1 MDLKQSVKEAA
12 NTLGIKGKLK
22 KIQSKAINDG
32 LDGHDLL
39 VIAPTSFGKSAI
51 FQILALIRKGLTIIV
66 VPTLSLLHD
75 QVEQLQQSDISVGFC
90 SSDVLSWDESDMQ
103 SALDQYGYLLLY
115 TTPESL
121 GKLELSDIP
130 VSLLVV
136 DECHCV
142 TSWGYGF
149 RKAYLE
155 IGDFVDSLSHRP
167 QVIALTATAP
177 IADREQ
183 IKQLL
188 HMKHVKEHV
197 VSLYR
202 PKLTFSSYS
211 FVSEDA
217 RQKKLKHL
225 LKRHMKSGDGS
236 CIIYCNTK
244 KHADTVYDLIKTWY
258 PDQVAICRSN
268 LPNKERKRNE
278 KAFMRGERRIMVAT
292 SAFGMG
298 VNKSDVRL
306 IIHYNLPLSLI
317 DYYQQAG
324 RAGRD
329 GGKARCILLYNKS
342 DYDLNRYVIEQNQEF
357 RALDYSQKALDEMKE
372 YADSDKGCMVQRMLA
387 ALGEQLDKPCG
398 RCTCCQKARVRA

>member
-1 MDLKQSVKEAA
+1 MDLKQSVKQAA
-12 NTLGIKGKLK
+12 NTLGIKSKLK

-51 FQILALIRKGLTIIV
+51 FQVIALVKKGLTIIV

-90 SSDVLSWDESDMQ
+90 SSDVLSWNESDMQ

-121 GKLELSDIP
+121 WKLDLSDIP

-155 IGDFVDSLSHRP
+155 IGDFVDSLFHRP

-177 IADREQ
+177 IEAREQ

-188 HMKHVKEHV
+188 HMKHVSEHT

-211 FVSEDA
+211 FVSEEA

-244 KHADTVYDLIKTWY
+244 KHADTIYDLIKARY
-258 PDQVAICRSN
+258 PDQVAICHSN

-278 KAFMRGERRIMVAT
+278 KAFMRGERHIMVSQAG
-292 SAFGMG
+292 ALC
-298 VNKSDVRL
+298 VRL
-306 IIHYNLPLSLI
+306 HQGDSAHGPGEDLAGPGEAGTDSCGRRGDPEHHTGRDQAVRTLCSGERLRGLVSQPPGRSPLHTLCQPGGAAVSAGTEEHRGLPGLLRGG
-317 DYYQQAG
+317 DRRHAG
-324 RAGRD
+324 RRLEHG
-329 GGKARCILLYNKS
+329 
-342 DYDLNRYVIEQNQEF
+342 
-357 RALDYSQKALDEMKE
+357 
-372 YADSDKGCMVQRMLA
+372 
-387 ALGEQLDKPCG
+387 
-398 RCTCCQKARVRA
+398 